1 MQGGANAWHVS
12 GFFGVTMDTLEK
24 YYAHHHPDYVKTA
37 VNVANNM
44 GKSCVSYG
52 QVNAARHASLPP
64 IEKRQT
70 PP

>member
-1 MQGGANAWHVS
+1 
-12 GFFGVTMDTLEK
+12 MDTLEK